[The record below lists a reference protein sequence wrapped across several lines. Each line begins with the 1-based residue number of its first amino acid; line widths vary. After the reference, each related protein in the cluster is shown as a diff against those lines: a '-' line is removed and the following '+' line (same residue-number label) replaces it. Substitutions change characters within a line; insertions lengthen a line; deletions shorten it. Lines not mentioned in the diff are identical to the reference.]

1 MDDAGTKTST
11 ADEIV
16 THVDNANFRL
26 AWRFATP
33 ARWLITAERWQVL
46 RDGVPGNSQTTIYDT
61 WEFFG
66 GLISYPLWFFMGT
79 KLQSSFDIMSRSLKD
94 RAEHME

>member
-1 MDDAGTKTST
+1 MDDAGTKPST
-11 ADEIV
+11 AEEIL

-26 AWRFATP
+26 AWRYATP

-46 RDGVPGNSQTTIYDT
+46 RDGGPGGSQTTIYET

-66 GLISYPLWFFMGT
+66 GLLAYLLWFFMST
-79 KLQSSFDIMSRSLKD
+79 KLQSSFDGMGRALKD
-94 RAEHME
+94 RVEHVE